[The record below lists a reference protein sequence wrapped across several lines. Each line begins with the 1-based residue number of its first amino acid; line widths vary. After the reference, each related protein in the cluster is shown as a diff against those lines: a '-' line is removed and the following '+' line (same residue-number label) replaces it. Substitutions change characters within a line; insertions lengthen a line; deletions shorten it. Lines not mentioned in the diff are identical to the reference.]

1 MHSVNI
7 FEIFWQVL
15 FDERAGMLHRFPH
28 WFWWHLCVVPHLAWR
43 ESVLADST
51 NREEHR
57 HIHQL
62 GALRKTG
69 RHFPGRPCGR
79 LPENWTSARIYLYY
93 SLRCVCVCLYFSGF
107 SCLSVDLSKC
117 YKQNKYMLKVLKH
130 YYRYMYTCV
139 YWYMYL
145 DIWSSNFH
153 VEWPNYFIISR

>member
-51 NREEHR
+51 DREEHW

-79 LPENWTSARIYLYY
+79 LPENWTPARIYLYY

-107 SCLSVDLSKC
+107 SCLPIDLSKC
-117 YKQNKYMLKVLKH
+117 YKQKKYMLKVFEKNKQ
-130 YYRYMYTCV
+130 YYRYI
-139 YWYMYL
+139 L
-145 DIWSSNFH
+145 
-153 VEWPNYFIISR
+153 

>member
-43 ESVLADST
+43 ESILADST
-51 NREEHR
+51 NREEHW

-79 LPENWTSARIYLYY
+79 LPENWTPARIYFYY
-93 SLRCVCVCLYFSGF
+93 SLRCVCVCVCTFQDSLVYPLISVNVINKK
-107 SCLSVDLSKC
+107 STCLKYLK
-117 YKQNKYMLKVLKH
+117 KQIVL
-130 YYRYMYTCV
+130 
-139 YWYMYL
+139 
-145 DIWSSNFH
+145 
-153 VEWPNYFIISR
+153 